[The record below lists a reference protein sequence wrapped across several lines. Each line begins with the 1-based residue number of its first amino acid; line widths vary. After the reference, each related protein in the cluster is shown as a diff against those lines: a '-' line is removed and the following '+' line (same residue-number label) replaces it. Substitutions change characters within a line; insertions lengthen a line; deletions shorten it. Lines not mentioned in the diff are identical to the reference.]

1 MESQVGRPEIS
12 AAQAALQLGLSRER
26 VIRLVQT
33 GKLAGRRDP
42 ALGWRVSRDAVDAI
56 RPPVAA

>member
-1 MESQVGRPEIS
+1 METAGARPEVT
-12 AAQAALQLGLSRER
+12 AAEAAVRLALSRER

-42 ALGWRVSRDAVDAI
+42 ALGWRVYRDALEAAG
-56 RPPVAA
+56 PPVAA